1 MNQSS
6 HSITPTSTRPSRDQ
20 LPCCSKTS
28 GHTNNVHHIEPKT
41 CMSATKIDFAR
52 VETTL
57 RAAGEA
63 AARLTLPLFRTPL
76 SVDNKLASGFDPV
89 TEADK
94 GAETAIRTVIA
105 EAFPDHAIIGEE
117 WGSSGNS
124 RFSWII
130 DPVDGTRAFI
140 SGAPVWGTLI
150 GFAIDGVAVAGLMS
164 QPFIGEEYLAVPG
177 RSTYRRG
184 TVTEANRT
192 SGQTDLSQSR
202 VFTTTPNLFRQEYW
216 SKWEAIERATRL
228 QRFGMDCYGYALLAA
243 GHADLVI
250 EPALNTYDIAALVP
264 IIREAGGAI
273 ACWDGS
279 EPTGGGNVVAAAT
292 LQLLEQ
298 ALELIG
304 RS

>member
-1 MNQSS
+1 MSTSINFVQVQSV
-6 HSITPTSTRPSRDQ
+6 
-20 LPCCSKTS
+20 L
-28 GHTNNVHHIEPKT
+28 
-41 CMSATKIDFAR
+41 
-52 VETTL
+52 L
-57 RAAGEA
+57 A
-63 AARLTLPLFRTPL
+63 AADAAASKTLPLFRTPL
-76 SVDNKLASGFDPV
+76 AIDNKLEAGFDPV

-94 GAETAIRTVIA
+94 GAETAIRAVIS

-117 WGSSGNS
+117 WGTTGQS
-124 RFSWII
+124 RYSWII

-164 QPFIGEEYLAVPG
+164 QPFIGERFLAVPG
-177 RSTYRRG
+177 SSTYRRDDQQSS
-184 TVTEANRT
+184 NRT
-192 SGQTDLSQSR
+192 SRQTELAAAR
-202 VFTTTPNLFRQEYW
+202 VFTTTPSLFKGEHW
-216 SKWEAIERATRL
+216 NKWAAIEQATRL

-250 EPALNTYDIAALVP
+250 EPYLNTYDIAALVP

-292 LQLLEQ
+292 PELLQK
-298 ALELIG
+298 ALELING
-304 RS
+304 Q